1 MHLIDFQLF
10 PDRDFLIAYKVSLV
24 NLPNIYNQLDSVGKS
39 ALIKIDHSTERI
51 VWGKSIG
58 YIFGT
63 NILIL
68 LSVSIKNERI
78 YTILGS
84 DSGQISRSMIA
95 IFDISGNTVEVFGVI
110 HPFDS
115 TNNPNY
121 YLVPTSINTF
131 ADDTYI
137 FGSLTSYIENSF
149 GVSSSSNL
157 DYTFIRFNQDRT
169 ISWITS
175 IDWMNQKE
183 SEMRTYSYLNQL
195 YFIFQSNYMN
205 YWLGALD
212 VLTGYETQ
220 ASKWIYT
227 QNDEYISKTPSILIV
242 SEAWIIWGLPY
253 KSNYPWSVGIFG
265 SYSFAFTKI
274 IISNA

>member
-1 MHLIDFQLF
+1 MVRIISEYDLDTDFCYAQAVHLIDFQLF
-10 PDRDFLIAYKVSLV
+10 PDRDFLIAYNISLV

-39 ALIKIDHSTERI
+39 TLIKIDHSTERI

-58 YIFGT
+58 YIVGT

-68 LSVSIKNERI
+68 LSMSIQNEKI
-78 YTILGS
+78 YAILGS
-84 DSGQISRSMIA
+84 NSGQISKSMIA
-95 IFDISGNTVEVFGVI
+95 IFDYSGNTVEVFGVI

-115 TNNPNY
+115 TDNPNY

-175 IDWMNQKE
+175 ID
-183 SEMRTYSYLNQL
+183 
-195 YFIFQSNYMN
+195 
-205 YWLGALD
+205 
-212 VLTGYETQ
+212 
-220 ASKWIYT
+220 
-227 QNDEYISKTPSILIV
+227 
-242 SEAWIIWGLPY
+242 
-253 KSNYPWSVGIFG
+253 
-265 SYSFAFTKI
+265 
-274 IISNA
+274 